1 MMRNARWWH
10 TALALLGTGACASP
24 PAGPTPVAG
33 PPTVEALA
41 PGTELRVSQG
51 GRRVEGVLASV
62 DGDSIRLRRDG
73 QLHALARTPADTV
86 WARARRTHNTAR
98 TGLLLGLVVGGIVFA
113 AMRQDP
119 VTDGYAVP
127 ASLGVAGVLV
137 AIGLLG
143 DAAQGAPW
151 LQVDPLTATIPS
163 SP

>member
-1 MMRNARWWH
+1 MRIPRRWPA
-10 TALALLGTGACASP
+10 TLALLATGACASP

-33 PPTVEALA
+33 PPTVDAMA
-41 PGTELRVSQG
+41 PGTLLRVSQG
-51 GRRVEGVLASV
+51 GRRVEGILASV
-62 DGDSIRLRRDG
+62 DADSIRLRRDG

-86 WARARRTHNTAR
+86 WTRARRSHNTAR

-143 DAAQGAPW
+143 DAAQVEPW
-151 LQVDPLTATIPS
+151 QQVDPPPATTPA

>member
-1 MMRNARWWH
+1 MRLAYRWQA
-10 TALALLGTGACASP
+10 TVALLAAGACASP
-24 PAGPTPVAG
+24 PVGPTPVAG

-41 PGTELRVSQG
+41 PGTVLRVSHG

-62 DGDSIRLRRDG
+62 DRDSIRLRRDG

-86 WARARRTHNTAR
+86 WIRARRTHNTAR

-119 VTDGYAVP
+119 VTDGYAAP

-143 DAAQGAPW
+143 EAAQGAPW
-151 LQVDPLTATIPS
+151 LQVDPPPATIPS

>member
-1 MMRNARWWH
+1 MRIHRWWH
-10 TALALLGTGACASP
+10 AALALLVTGACASP
-24 PAGPTPVAG
+24 PAGPAPVAG
-33 PPTVEALA
+33 PPAVEALA
-41 PGTELRVSQG
+41 PGTVLRVSQG
-51 GRRVEGVLASV
+51 GRRVEGALASV

-86 WARARRTHNTAR
+86 WTRARRTHNTAR

-143 DAAQGAPW
+143 DAAQGAAW
-151 LQVDPLTATIPS
+151 LQVDPPPVATPS